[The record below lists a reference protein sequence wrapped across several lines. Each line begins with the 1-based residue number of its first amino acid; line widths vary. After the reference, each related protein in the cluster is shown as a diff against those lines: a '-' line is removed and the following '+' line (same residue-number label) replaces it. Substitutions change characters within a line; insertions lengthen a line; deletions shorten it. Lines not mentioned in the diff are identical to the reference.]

1 MFIGHFAVGFA
12 AKRVAPKSSLAVLLA
27 APLLADLLW
36 PMFLLLGIERVAVTP
51 STNPFLNL
59 TFLSY
64 PWSHSLVMGIVWAV
78 LFAGIYYALTR
89 YRPGAV
95 MIAVGVVSHWVLDVI
110 THRPDMP
117 LSPWSSRLYG
127 FGLWESVAATVIV
140 ESLMFIA
147 GTVIYT
153 RCTSARDK
161 IGRYAWWGLVTFTT
175 FGYVMSLLP
184 AQPPPVPVIGWTAL
198 SLGIL
203 TAAWAWWADR
213 HRIAAAT
220 ASP

>member
-12 AKRVAPKSSLAVLLA
+12 SKRVAPKSSLAVLLA

-36 PMFLLLGIERVAVTP
+36 PAFLLLGIERVEVTP

-64 PWSHSLVMGIVWAV
+64 PWSHSLLRGCIWAL

-89 YRPGAV
+89 YTPGTV
-95 MIAVGVVSHWVLDVI
+95 MVAIGVVSHWVLDVI

-127 FGLWESVAATVIV
+127 FGLWESVPATVIV
-140 ESLMFIA
+140 ESLMFIT
-147 GTVIYT
+147 GIWIYT
-153 RCTSARDK
+153 RCTTARDR
-161 IGRYAWWGLVTFTT
+161 IGRYAWWGLVAFTAL
-175 FGYVMSLLP
+175 GYVLSLLP
-184 AQPPPVPVIGWTAL
+184 APPPGVTTIGWTAL

-203 TAAWAWWADR
+203 TAVWAWWADR
-213 HRIAAAT
+213 HRSAT
-220 ASP
+220 PAR

>member
-12 AKRVAPKSSLAVLLA
+12 SKRVAPKSSLAVLLA

-36 PMFLLLGIERVAVTP
+36 PAFLLLGIERVEVTP
-51 STNPFLNL
+51 SANPFLNL

-64 PWSHSLVMGIVWAV
+64 PWSHSLVMGCIWAL

-89 YRPGAV
+89 YTPGTV
-95 MIAVGVVSHWVLDVI
+95 MIAIGVVSHWVLDVI

-117 LSPWSSRLYG
+117 LSPWSSRLFG
-127 FGLWESVAATVIV
+127 FGLWESVPGTVIV

-147 GTVIYT
+147 GIWIYT
-153 RCTSARDK
+153 RCTTARDR
-161 IGRYAWWGLVTFTT
+161 IGRYAWWGLVVFTA

-184 AQPPPVPVIGWTAL
+184 AKPPGVTAIGWTAL

-203 TAAWAWWADR
+203 TAVWAWWADR
-213 HRIAAAT
+213 HRSAT
-220 ASP
+220 AQG